1 MRKLWRNGLRCV
13 IHRIRTQGQPR
24 FIICACKP
32 VRANIPI
39 ATYQV
44 PRPLMFGSRDEYI
57 LPHMGKVAILVM

>member
-1 MRKLWRNGLRCV
+1 MRKLWSNGLRCV

-24 FIICACKP
+24 FLICASKP
-32 VRANIPI
+32 GRAHISN

-44 PRPLMFGSRDEYI
+44 QRPLMFGSRDEDI